1 MLNNRICCATLVRT
15 NTEANSALFIC
26 LFIFFIYCEAYRR
39 PTNLPVCVADRCTW
53 NMDEIR
59 KVPKL
64 VHRPGLK
71 ATELISSPVNLLG
84 S

>member
-1 MLNNRICCATLVRT
+1 MLNNQIRCATPVRT
-15 NTEANSALFIC
+15 NTEA
-26 LFIFFIYCEAYRR
+26 IFYCEAYRR
-39 PTNLPVCVADRCTW
+39 STNLPTGHRCTW
-53 NMDEIR
+53 NIDEIR